1 VPFRPAAAL
10 RRRDA
15 IWLASTAKQSP
26 VSCCL
31 LPVACSLLLFAALTT
46 SPAAAQTPPPAQA
59 PKEKAEL
66 QRGKIVTILH
76 SPPDHVPSLGP
87 RNAPVTIEFFAN
99 LGDGSASGAVH
110 ALLVKL
116 LERHPRRL
124 RILYRLVSGGEQ
136 SNPHLEAGL
145 EAFAQGRF
153 RQFLDAMYGDSLRSP
168 RVADLTELAAAAGV
182 QPERL
187 EQALADGRHSAAVV
201 ANHFYRKRRRVRR
214 SPPQLLINGVPYD
227 RRPRTLD
234 ELEALYDEAYGR
246 AIAVREQGVPAD
258 QVYARLLADV
268 TAAQPEPVIGPG
280 AVDGLGPGERPPP
293 GLAPLLRTP
302 LERGG
307 HRRGPPGAAVTIV
320 FLCNFQTRNCGET
333 AATLD
338 EIAAAYPDEVRIVF
352 RHLFDATDRRQDRV
366 ATLHRAGL
374 CADRQ
379 GRFWGFYDTVFR
391 QARRGMPETEAD
403 DELIRELELDGKA
416 FSRCLRARRT
426 ADQLTA
432 ELRSAR
438 AAGVRHTPSI
448 VLGGRLYTGTKSF
461 DELAALVDR
470 ELSPGVLGK
479 IAPE

>member
-1 VPFRPAAAL
+1 
-10 RRRDA
+10 
-15 IWLASTAKQSP
+15 
-26 VSCCL
+26 
-31 LPVACSLLLFAALTT
+31 LPVACCLFLFAAVTT
-46 SPAAAQTPPPAQA
+46 APAFAQVTPPPAQA
-59 PKEKAEL
+59 PKQKAEL
-66 QRGKIVTILH
+66 QRGKIVTVLH

-153 RQFLDAMYGDSLRSP
+153 RQFLDAMYGDNLRSP
-168 RVADLTELAAAAGV
+168 RVADLTELAASAGV

-187 EQALADGRHSAAVV
+187 AQALEDGRHADAVV

-214 SPPQLLINGVPYD
+214 SPPQLLINGVPYE

-234 ELEALYDEAYGR
+234 ELEGLYDQAYGR
-246 AIAVREQGVPAD
+246 ATALREQGVPAD
-258 QVYARLLADV
+258 QLYARLLADV

-280 AVDGLGPGERPPP
+280 AVDGLGPGERPQL
-293 GLAPLLRTP
+293 GLAPLLGVP
-302 LERGG
+302 LERRG
-307 HRRGPPGAAVTIV
+307 HRRGPPGAPVTIV

-379 GRFWGFYDTVFR
+379 GRFWGFYDMVFR
-391 QARRGMPETEAD
+391 QARRGMPETEAH
-403 DELIRELELDGKA
+403 DELIRELELDGRA

-426 ADQLTA
+426 GEQLAA
-432 ELRSAR
+432 ELRTAR
-438 AAGVRHTPSI
+438 AAGAGHTPSI

>member
-1 VPFRPAAAL
+1 M
-10 RRRDA
+10 
-15 IWLASTAKQSP
+15 
-26 VSCCL
+26 
-31 LPVACSLLLFAALTT
+31 PVACLLSLVIASISA
-46 SPAAAQTPPPAQA
+46 PAAAQPPP
-59 PKEKAEL
+59 KKAEA
-66 QRGKIVTILH
+66 QRGRIVTVVH
-76 SPPDHVPSLGP
+76 SPPDRVPSLGP

-116 LERHPRRL
+116 LDRHPRRL

-168 RVADLTELAAAAGV
+168 RVADLSELAASAGV

-187 EQALADGRHSAAVV
+187 EQALEDGRHADAVV

-246 AIAVREQGVPAD
+246 AMALRDQGVPAD
-258 QVYARLLADV
+258 QLYARLLAHV
-268 TAAQPEPVIGPG
+268 TAAQPEPVVGPG
-280 AVDGLGPGERPPP
+280 AVDGLGPGERPPL
-293 GLAPLLRTP
+293 GLAPLLRAP

-307 HRRGPPGAAVTIV
+307 HRRGPPGAPVTIV

-352 RHLFDATDRRQDRV
+352 RHLFDVTDRRQDRV
-366 ATLHRAGL
+366 RTLHRAAL
-374 CADRQ
+374 CTDRQ

-391 QARRGMPETEAD
+391 QARRGMPDTEQD
-403 DELIRELELDGKA
+403 DELVRELELDGKA

-426 ADQLTA
+426 GDMLAG
-432 ELRSAR
+432 ELRTAWG
-438 AAGVRHTPSI
+438 AGVQHTPSI
-448 VLGGRLYTGTKSF
+448 VVGGRLYSGTKSF

-470 ELSPGVLGK
+470 ELSPGVLGR